1 MDRDEQTGVA
11 GVIILLLIVLI
22 FVSACASGSPPEP
35 QIRTVEVSVPV
46 QVPCEA
52 LKALGAEPDYPDTEE
67 ALLSAPNLFE
77 RVRLMAQGRLLKNAR
92 LAQYAAARASCL

>member
-11 GVIILLLIVLI
+11 AVIILLLIILI
-22 FVSACASGSPPEP
+22 AVSACAGSPSPEP

-46 QVPCEA
+46 PIPCPA
-52 LKALGAEPDYPDTEE
+52 LAELGAEPDYPDTDA
-67 ALLSAPNLFE
+67 ALENAPSLFE

-92 LAQYAAARASCL
+92 LAQYVAARASCP